1 MAAGEPRVPFAQP
14 MTTPLSTP
22 RSQTI
27 TGVVRDWGARLYHF
41 VRRRVGSD
49 EDAEDV
55 LQDVW
60 QQLSAQPEIEAIGQ
74 LSSWLYEVARNRIVD
89 RSRKSREVLVDDV
102 AALDAE
108 GESLG
113 LDHFLLSEDTPE
125 GLYLNRLLWETLS
138 EALEQLPPEQRFVFV
153 ENELEGRTL
162 RELAEESGENLKT
175 LIYRK
180 GAAVQTLRRK
190 LADLYAAFSD
200 NME

>member
-1 MAAGEPRVPFAQP
+1 
-14 MTTPLSTP
+14 MTTPLPSQ
-22 RSQTI
+22 RNQTI
-27 TGVVRDWGARLYHF
+27 TGVVKDWGARLFNF

-55 LQDVW
+55 MQDVW

-89 RSRKSREVLVDDV
+89 GARKSREVLTDDV
-102 AALDAE
+102 APQDAD

-113 LDHFLLSEDTPE
+113 LDQFLVSEDTPE
-125 GLYLNRLLWETLS
+125 GAYLNRMFWETLS
-138 EALEQLPPEQRFVFV
+138 EALEQLPPEQRYVFV
-153 ENELEGRTL
+153 ENELEGRPL
-162 RELAEESGENLKT
+162 RELAEESGENIKT

-180 GAAVQTLRRK
+180 GAAVQALRRK